1 MEGPTR
7 REEEDEA
14 SPAVEQKQ
22 SLKLSRKL
30 ARMDSAL
37 VELRSLH
44 RLHSAWVDAGFT
56 TNVVGGCD
64 QRVAQSAGQENDDE
78 ERNLLEADEDDGG
91 WKFAPSRSSWATG
104 EEDGCDAAAAAT
116 SPSTSYLNS
125 HHAASPSLLSTSG
138 ALVSPSMPRLA
149 CEDEEGVELELD
161 DDEEEGVPIPNHHH
175 GKAQGAA
182 SLASAMSSPGG
193 STGSSPPSSSP
204 SPSSREISGEKSPAS
219 QRRLVALLPTKSK
232 SLITSGTR
240 ISLSTSFR
248 LPRRQALLPAPSRH
262 ARPPV
267 QMKSRR

>member
-7 REEEDEA
+7 REEDEP

-64 QRVAQSAGQENDDE
+64 QRVAQSAGEENDDE

-104 EEDGCDAAAAAT
+104 EEDGCDAAAAT

-125 HHAASPSLLSTSG
+125 HHHAASPSLLSP
-138 ALVSPSMPRLA
+138 VSPSMPRLA

-161 DDEEEGVPIPNHHH
+161 DDEECVPIPDHHH
-175 GKAQGAA
+175 HHHDKAQGAT

-193 STGSSPPSSSP
+193 STGSSPPSSS
-204 SPSSREISGEKSPAS
+204 SSRELSGEKSPAS
-219 QRRLVALLPTKSK
+219 QRRRVALLRTKSK

-267 QMKSRR
+267 QMKSHR

>member
-7 REEEDEA
+7 REEDEA

-64 QRVAQSAGQENDDE
+64 QRVAQSAGEENDDE
-78 ERNLLEADEDDGG
+78 ERNLLEADEDEGG

-104 EEDGCDAAAAAT
+104 EEEGCDAAAAAT

-125 HHAASPSLLSTSG
+125 HHHHAASPSLLSTSG

-161 DDEEEGVPIPNHHH
+161 DEEEGVPIPNHHH
-175 GKAQGAA
+175 DKAQGAT

-193 STGSSPPSSSP
+193 SGSSPPSSSS
-204 SPSSREISGEKSPAS
+204 SPSSRELSGEKSPAS
-219 QRRLVALLPTKSK
+219 QRRRVALLRTKSK

-248 LPRRQALLPAPSRH
+248 LPRRQALLPAPSQQW
-262 ARPPV
+262 V
-267 QMKSRR
+267 